1 MKKVISPEALIET
14 LGARYATKMFDSTAK
29 ISEEDMNA
37 LKESLRLAPSS
48 YGLQPWQFIVV
59 ETPATRT
66 TLRAASWNQGQ
77 VEDASHYVVFTTL
90 RNVDVAHVEKYIASM
105 AATRSIPTESLAGYR
120 DMMVNAVA
128 NNTAMNHLA
137 WTQRQAYI
145 AMGFIGLSAAL
156 LGIDTCM
163 LEGISPADYDKILG
177 LEGTP
182 YTAVAAIALGYRH
195 ADDKTAHYAKSRFS
209 ADEVIKTV

>member
-1 MKKVISPEALIET
+1 MKKVITPEVLLET

-29 ISEEDMNA
+29 ISAEDMHTLTEA
-37 LKESLRLAPSS
+37 LRLAPSS

-59 ETPATRT
+59 DTPATRT
-66 TLRAASWNQGQ
+66 ALRAASWNQSQ
-77 VEDASHYVVFTTL
+77 VEDASHFVVFTTL
-90 RNVDVAHVEKYIASM
+90 RNVDVAHVEKYIAST
-105 AATRSIPTESLAGYR
+105 AATRSLPVEALSGYR

-128 NNTAMNHLA
+128 NNTTLNHLA
-137 WTQRQAYI
+137 WTQRQTYI
-145 AMGFIGLSAAL
+145 AMGFVGLSAAM

-163 LEGISPADYDKILG
+163 LEGISPVDYDKILG

-182 YTAVAAIALGYRH
+182 YTTVAAIALGYRH
-195 ADDKTAHYAKSRFS
+195 ADDKTAHAAKSRFS